1 MASTVA
7 EIAIPVEETEAY
19 ETLMGRVF
27 KRTGKIPPEILV
39 RHILAIVPAAEW
51 PVRVEAM
58 DALIRRF
65 DASRE
70 DKLRVESR
78 PPDGRMLGLWATR
91 RPGSG
96 ARPYRTV
103 VAGIDPVQTRCDCPD
118 FLRNS
123 LGVCKHALTLL
134 EHIHS
139 RPRLLQHA
147 AKEQEWGDPPGRVG
161 LWWDPIRPLT
171 GPGDWLERL
180 AWRGETETVA
190 ARSARAAQA
199 LQWFRAPKDGSA
211 PLKNAHANDPKRR
224 LAIVEDL
231 LKVIPASASGIR
243 HDPAVRALLL
253 RERQRLGLIVEKALA
268 PTEIRQGVRDLKR
281 PLYPYQEEGLRRFLT
296 EGRLLLADDMG
307 LGKTA
312 QAIASCGVLW
322 RSGRARRILIIAPA
336 SLKPQWAREWAV
348 FSDLPIE
355 IVDGSPDVRQ
365 AIYASRKEGF
375 LIINYE
381 QLLRDLEIVRA
392 WNPDLVVLDEAQRI
406 KNWQTKTALSV
417 KGLTPSYRLVLTGT
431 PMENR
436 IDELASV
443 VEWVDDMA
451 LEPKW
456 RLGALHAIRENGR
469 TEMVGVRHLS
479 TIRERLRHCMVR
491 RVRQDVLD
499 QLPPRTDTRVPIELT
514 EAQRAQHDSLDQ
526 PIIILMQKA
535 MLRPLT
541 QAEFLRL
548 MALLTLQRII
558 CNGIAQLQFEDI
570 WPTIRDRK
578 PDENLVQGLAT
589 PKLIELRQ
597 LVQQIVLDQG
607 RKVVVFSQWRRML
620 NLSHW
625 AVRDMLAKQDLRA
638 GFFTGAENRRR
649 RTQNIV
655 EFHDDPAFRIL
666 FSTDAGGVGLNL
678 QRAANCVINL
688 DLPWNP
694 AVLEQRIGRI
704 YRLGQKKPIDV
715 YNLVSEQ
722 GIESRISLLVD
733 SKHAFFKGLFDGDT
747 DTIRFGEASGF
758 MARIQKLI
766 DPSAIA
772 VVSARGG
779 QAEEAADRSDEDV
792 DIDIDDEVDDPLD
805 ELIDAADEAGDAP
818 LPPPEPATVAG
829 GDGHAAA
836 TPAAPGAEP
845 AIAAETTPAPATELE
860 TTGASHATAP
870 GANGAPRPTTPAS
883 VRDLFAQLHVHRE
896 PTSGKVVIE
905 APAEVAGELGALFEG
920 MAALLQTFA
929 RGGP

>member
-1 MASTVA
+1 MSSTVA
-7 EIAIPVEETEAY
+7 ETTIPVEETEAY
-19 ETLMGRVF
+19 ETLLGRAF
-27 KRTGKIPPEILV
+27 KRTGKIPAEVLV
-39 RHILAIVPAAEW
+39 KHILAIVPAAEW

-58 DALIRRF
+58 DALFRRI
-65 DASRE
+65 DAGRE
-70 DKLRVESR
+70 DKLRVETR
-78 PPDGRMLGLWATR
+78 PPGGRMLGLWGTR

-103 VAGIDPVQTRCDCPD
+103 LAGIDPVETRCDCPD

-123 LGVCKHALTLL
+123 LGVCKHSLTVL
-134 EHIHS
+134 EHVYA

-147 AKEQEWGDPPGRVG
+147 IKEQEWGEPPGREG

-171 GPGDWLERL
+171 GLGDWLERL
-180 AWRGETETVA
+180 AWRGETEAVA

-199 LQWFRAPKDGSA
+199 LQWFRASKDGSA
-211 PLKNAHANDPKRR
+211 TLKNVYANDPKRR
-224 LAIVEDL
+224 LALVQDI
-231 LKVIPASASGIR
+231 LKVVPAGTSGIR

-253 RERQRLGLIVEKALA
+253 REHQRLRLIVERALTPA
-268 PTEIRQGVRDLKR
+268 EIRQGLRGLKR
-281 PLYPYQEEGLRRFLT
+281 PLYPYQEEGVRRFLG
-296 EGRLLLADDMG
+296 EARLLLADDMG

-312 QAIASCGVLW
+312 QAIATCGVLW
-322 RSGRARRILIIAPA
+322 RSGRVRRGLIITPA

-355 IVDGSPDVRQ
+355 IVDGSPDARQ
-365 AIYASRKEGF
+365 ALYASRKEGF

-406 KNWQTKTALSV
+406 KNWATKTALSV
-417 KGLTPSYRLVLTGT
+417 KGLTPAYRLVMTGT

-456 RLGALHAIRENGR
+456 RLGALHAIREDGR
-469 TEMVGVRHLS
+469 NEMVGVRHLG

-499 QLPPRTDTRVPIELT
+499 QLPPRTDTRVPVEMT
-514 EAQRAQHDSLDQ
+514 EAQRMQHAELDQ
-526 PIIILMQKA
+526 PIIILMQRA

-548 MALLTLQRII
+548 MSLLTLQRII
-558 CNGIAQLQFEDI
+558 CNGIAQLEFEDI

-578 PDENLVQGLAT
+578 PEEGVIQGLAM
-589 PKLIELRQ
+589 PKLLELRQ
-597 LVQQIVLDQG
+597 LVQQVVLGQG
-607 RKVVVFSQWRRML
+607 RKVVIFSQWRRML
-620 NLSHW
+620 NLAHW
-625 AVRDMLAKQDLRA
+625 AVRDMLAEQGLRA

-666 FSTDAGGVGLNL
+666 FSSDAGGVGLNL

-704 YRLGQKKPIDV
+704 YRLGQKAPIDV
-715 YNLVSEQ
+715 YNLVSED
-722 GIESRISLLVD
+722 GIESRISVLVD
-733 SKHAFFKGLFDGDT
+733 TKQAFFKGLFDGDT
-747 DTIRFGEASGF
+747 DTVRFGEASGF

-772 VVSARGG
+772 VVAARGG
-779 QAEEAADRSDEDV
+779 QAEAEPDRGDADL
-792 DIDIDDEVDDPLD
+792 DIDIDDEVNDPLD
-805 ELIDAADEAGDAP
+805 EMLDATDEANDSP
-818 LPPPEPATVAG
+818 MPEPEPADAGDGDGRGEALRG
-829 GDGHAAA
+829 GDLG
-836 TPAAPGAEP
+836 PALARTRGRDESDAGRGA
-845 AIAAETTPAPATELE
+845 
-860 TTGASHATAP
+860 
-870 GANGAPRPTTPAS
+870 
-883 VRDLFAQLHVHRE
+883 
-896 PTSGKVVIE
+896 
-905 APAEVAGELGALFEG
+905 
-920 MAALLQTFA
+920 
-929 RGGP
+929 